1 MNIIPFSKSKNLF
14 YVSKKTPTAKTV
26 YFKPQFVKNYHTKYI
41 RISFSVNKMLVF
53 NILKATIII

>member
-26 YFKPQFVKNYHTKYI
+26 YFKPQFVKNYDTKYI

-53 NILKATIII
+53 NILKAAIIM